1 MRDVDRLHT
10 EYPFMGARM
19 LRDKLALQGDRI
31 GRRHVARLMRVMG
44 IEALYA
50 QKSTSRRHPQH
61 FVFQYLLRDITIE
74 KPNHVWCA
82 DSAMTQPSPR
92 SLVVIVEMYRGRLIR
107 HHQNGVESYDVKEFK
122 SKSIALNGTAFS
134 QLAKRS

>member
-1 MRDVDRLHT
+1 MIDVKHDLPLTRQAALLNISRGSIYYKAKGRSQLDLRLMRDVDRLHT

-31 GRRHVARLMRVMG
+31 GRRHVARLVRVMG

-61 FVFQYLLRDITIE
+61 FVF
-74 KPNHVWCA
+74 
-82 DSAMTQPSPR
+82 
-92 SLVVIVEMYRGRLIR
+92 
-107 HHQNGVESYDVKEFK
+107 
-122 SKSIALNGTAFS
+122 
-134 QLAKRS
+134 